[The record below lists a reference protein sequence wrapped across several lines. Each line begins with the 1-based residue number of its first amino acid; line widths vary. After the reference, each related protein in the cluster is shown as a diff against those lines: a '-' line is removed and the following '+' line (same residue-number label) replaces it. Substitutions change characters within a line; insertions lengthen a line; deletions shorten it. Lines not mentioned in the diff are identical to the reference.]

1 MTRFPSPLTT
11 AMLLLLLSVAATAA
25 ETGPFS
31 LETEDGHDVLAPF
44 APVPIEPEPASR
56 SLASCTNTEKKK
68 FKVTDENGKPL
79 TGKKNCKG
87 WAKLKK
93 CDSLVKNKPYTVA
106 SVCAKACVTNTKKNK
121 FKVKNE
127 TEKGKKNCNQWA
139 KLDKCNS
146 MVNNKDFTVSSWCG
160 KSCNECGAA
169 PTDAP
174 SEAPSAT
181 PTPEPCTDSKV
192 GGKKK
197 FKVTD
202 ENGKVEPGKKN
213 CKKWA
218 KLKKCDSMV
227 NNKKFTVASVCKKS
241 CVTNTITKKFQVK
254 GPLKKKCDYWAKN
267 DHCTSKKN
275 NGEPVFTVCEKSCN
289 HCGEAP
295 SAAPTT
301 TWQPS
306 ATFTPTAT
314 WAPSA
319 TFAPTDTHPPSNTK
333 EPSTTPPN

>member
-11 AMLLLLLSVAATAA
+11 AMLLLLLSVAATTAA

-31 LETEDGHDVLAPF
+31 VETEDGHDVLAPL
-44 APVPIEPEPASR
+44 AAVPIEPEPASR
-56 SLASCTNTEKKK
+56 SLASCTNTKKNK
-68 FKVTDENGKPL
+68 FKVTDED
-79 TGKKNCKG
+79 GKKNCKG

-93 CDSLVKNKPYTVA
+93 CDS
-106 SVCAKACVTNTKKNK
+106 
-121 FKVKNE
+121 
-127 TEKGKKNCNQWA
+127 
-139 KLDKCNS
+139 
-146 MVNNKDFTVSSWCG
+146 MVNNKKFTVKSVCG

-192 GGKKK
+192 GDKKK
-197 FKVTD
+197 FQVKGQGT
-202 ENGKVEPGKKN
+202 KKKN
-213 CKKWA
+213 CKIWKQ
-218 KLKKCDSMV
+218 KKQCDSLV
-227 NNKKFTVASVCKKS
+227 KKESFTVASVCKKS
-241 CVTNTITKKFQVK
+241 CVTNTITNKFKVK
-254 GPLKKKCDYWAKN
+254 GQGKLKKKCDYWAKN

-319 TFAPTDTHPPSNTK
+319 TFPPTDTHPPSNTK
-333 EPSTTPPN
+333 EPSTETPAPVYDWSVDYCFKALVDFDQFCWSPIFIYPSGNWELMTGNVPVNDCGELCKYE

>member
-11 AMLLLLLSVAATAA
+11 AMLLLLLSVAATTAA

-31 LETEDGHDVLAPF
+31 VETEDGHDVLAPF

-93 CDSLVKNKPYTVA
+93 CDSLV
-106 SVCAKACVTNTKKNK
+106 
-121 FKVKNE
+121 
-127 TEKGKKNCNQWA
+127 
-139 KLDKCNS
+139 
-146 MVNNKDFTVSSWCG
+146 
-160 KSCNECGAA
+160 
-169 PTDAP
+169 
-174 SEAPSAT
+174 
-181 PTPEPCTDSKV
+181 
-192 GGKKK
+192 
-197 FKVTD
+197 
-202 ENGKVEPGKKN
+202 
-213 CKKWA
+213 
-218 KLKKCDSMV
+218 

-267 DHCTSKKN
+267 DHCTSKK